1 MFLHVVDTKAI
12 HHAINVFHI
21 SKLTA
26 TEHAVIHFSMMNGE
40 VISVNE
46 ANFNLV
52 VSNIEALRKAAC
64 NSSR

>member
-26 TEHAVIHFSMMNGE
+26 TENSVIHFSLINSE
-40 VISVNE
+40 IISVNE

-52 VSNIEALRKAAC
+52 VSSIEALRKAAR